1 MSILTYRPQELATA
15 RKLTSDAKNDT
26 DALTFDSRNKI
37 SSHGEAAKK
46 VRERKDQ
53 LNIQALEAKVDSAA
67 YFDGYDIDDLEY

>member
-26 DALTFDSRNKI
+26 DALAFDSRNKI

-46 VRERKDQ
+46 VRERKDK
-53 LNIQALEAKVDSAA
+53 LNIQALEAKVDSAD
-67 YFDGYDIDDLEY
+67 YFDQYDIEDLEH